1 MIKFV
6 LVTSF
11 FYNSFMSSKE
21 IKKNAKQSLKK
32 HYLIFVIVCL
42 VAGILGVSYSSSLS
56 ILNSEKGAEESASE
70 TKYNDSSTFDG
81 LVNSIFDDY
90 LDSVNKKAENVEE
103 TKDNIGVV
111 NLERK
116 NGVLARLVN
125 EISTGKVYVTI
136 YNMITSVISSKNIAI
151 GIFVLLVGVVYILIQ
166 VLVNAIYQV
175 SMKRVF
181 MEGRKYD
188 IVKPNRAA
196 FLFKTKKV
204 IKATWTITLALIYK
218 YLWWLTVIGG
228 IIKSYSYALV
238 PYIVAENPDINAGE
252 AITLSRKMMDGY
264 KFRLF
269 KFRLSFIGW
278 DILDILT
285 IGISGV
291 FFSNPYKEA
300 ALAGFYSE
308 IRSISKEN
316 RVENVEL
323 LNDTYLYENADI
335 ELIKKE
341 YADDIPDDK
350 KDIDLSVFKRK
361 GIRGFL
367 ERNFGIA
374 LTYDET
380 EDRYNEAY
388 EAKERYR
395 SVRDILDFKQY
406 PDRLFPI
413 KMVYTNRRLENTH
426 YLRHYSVLS
435 LIAIFFIISFGG
447 WIWEVSLNLVTNG
460 TLVNRG
466 VLHGPWLPIYGT
478 GGVMILVLLYRFR
491 RNPALFVVL
500 TIILCGIVEYG
511 TGTYLEMTKGIKW
524 WDYAGYFIN
533 ISGRICAEGL
543 LVFALGGVAI
553 TYAVAPAVDNL
564 IRKANKK
571 VLAVVCIVLVLIFIG
586 DSIYS
591 SKYPNTGEGVTN
603 KVVLGDY
610 DVC

>member
-1 MIKFV
+1 M
-6 LVTSF
+6 
-11 FYNSFMSSKE
+11 NSKE
-21 IKKNAKQSLKK
+21 IKNKARQSLKK
-32 HYLIFVIVCL
+32 HYLVFMIVCL
-42 VAGILGVSYSSSLS
+42 VAGLLGVSYSSSLS
-56 ILNSEKGAEESASE
+56 ILNSEKGAEESVSE
-70 TKYNDSSTFDG
+70 TNYDDTSTFDG
-81 LVNSIFDDY
+81 LVKTVVSDFFEDTGKNSEY
-90 LDSVNKKAENVEE
+90 AEDI
-103 TKDNIGVV
+103 KDNIGVV
-111 NLERK
+111 RLERK
-116 NGVLARLVN
+116 NGVLARIVN

-136 YNMITSVISSKNIAI
+136 YNMITSVISSENIAF
-151 GIFVLLVGVVYILIQ
+151 GIFVLLVGTVYILTQ
-166 VLVNAIYQV
+166 VLINAIYQV
-175 SMKRVF
+175 SMKRIF
-181 MEGRKYD
+181 MEGGKYD
-188 IVKPNRAA
+188 IVKPNRAT

-204 IKATWTITLALIYK
+204 IKATWTITLASIYK

-252 AITLSRKMMDGY
+252 AITLSRKMMDGH

-300 ALAGFYSE
+300 ALAGFYRE

>member
-1 MIKFV
+1 
-6 LVTSF
+6 
-11 FYNSFMSSKE
+11 MSSKE

-238 PYIVAENPDINAGE
+238 PYIVAENPDIKANE
-252 AITLSRKMMDGY
+252 AITLSRKMMNGY
-264 KFRLF
+264 KFKLF
-269 KFRLSFIGW
+269 VFRISFIGW

-285 IGISGV
+285 LGVSGV

-300 ALAGFYSE
+300 ALAGFYNE
-308 IRSISKEN
+308 IRALSKKN
-316 RVENVEL
+316 KVENVEL

-341 YADDIPDDK
+341 YADDIPEDK

-388 EAKERYR
+388 EAKERYKN
-395 SVRDILDFKQY
+395 VRDILDFKQY

-413 KMVYTNRRLENTH
+413 KMVYTNKRLEDTH

-435 LIAIFFIISFGG
+435 LIAIFFIICFGG
-447 WIWEVSLNLVTNG
+447 WLWEVSLNLVTNG

-500 TIILCGIVEYG
+500 TIILCGLVEYG
-511 TGTYLEMTKGIKW
+511 TGTYLEMTRGIKW
-524 WDYAGYFIN
+524 WDYAGYYIN

-553 TYAVAPAVDNL
+553 TYMIAPAIDNL
-564 IRKANKK
+564 IRKANRK
-571 VLAVVCIVLVLIFIG
+571 VLAVVCVILVLVFIG

-591 SKYPNTGEGVTN
+591 NKHPNTGEGVTN

-610 DVC
+610 DIC

>member
-1 MIKFV
+1 
-6 LVTSF
+6 
-11 FYNSFMSSKE
+11 MSSKE

-218 YLWWLTVIGG
+218 YLWGLTVIGG

-388 EAKERYR
+388 EAKERYKN
-395 SVRDILDFKQY
+395 VRDILDFKQY

-413 KMVYTNRRLENTH
+413 KMVYTNKRLEDTH

-435 LIAIFFIISFGG
+435 LVAIFFIICFGG
-447 WIWEVSLNLVTNG
+447 WLWEVSLNLVTNG

-511 TGTYLEMTKGIKW
+511 TGTYLEMTRGIKW
-524 WDYAGYFIN
+524 WDYAGYYIN

-553 TYAVAPAVDNL
+553 TYMIAPTIDNL
-564 IRKANKK
+564 IRKANRK
-571 VLAVVCIVLVLIFIG
+571 VLAVVCVILVLVFIG

-591 SKYPNTGEGVTN
+591 NKHPNTGEGVTN

-610 DVC
+610 DIC

>member
-1 MIKFV
+1 
-6 LVTSF
+6 
-11 FYNSFMSSKE
+11 MSSKE

-238 PYIVAENPDINAGE
+238 PYIVAENPDIKANE
-252 AITLSRKMMDGY
+252 AITLSRKMMNGY
-264 KFRLF
+264 KFKLF
-269 KFRLSFIGW
+269 VFRISFIGW

-285 IGISGV
+285 LGVSGV

-300 ALAGFYSE
+300 ALAGFYNE
-308 IRSISKEN
+308 IRALSKKN
-316 RVENVEL
+316 KVENVEL

-341 YADDIPDDK
+341 YADDIPEDK

-388 EAKERYR
+388 EAKERYKN
-395 SVRDILDFKQY
+395 VRDILDFKQY
-406 PDRLFPI
+406 PDRLFQI
-413 KMVYTNRRLENTH
+413 KMVYTNKRLEDTH

-435 LIAIFFIISFGG
+435 LIAIFFIICFGG
-447 WIWEVSLNLVTNG
+447 WLWEVSLNLVTNG

-500 TIILCGIVEYG
+500 TIILCGLVEYG
-511 TGTYLEMTKGIKW
+511 TGTYLEMTRGIKW
-524 WDYAGYFIN
+524 WDYAGYYIN

-553 TYAVAPAVDNL
+553 TYMIAPAIDNL
-564 IRKANKK
+564 IRKANRK
-571 VLAVVCIVLVLIFIG
+571 VLAVVCVILVLVFIG

-591 SKYPNTGEGVTN
+591 NKHPNTGEGVTN

-610 DVC
+610 DIC

>member
-1 MIKFV
+1 
-6 LVTSF
+6 
-11 FYNSFMSSKE
+11 MSSKE

-42 VAGILGVSYSSSLS
+42 VAGLLGVSYSSSLS
-56 ILNSEKGAEESASE
+56 ILNSEKGAEESVSE

-151 GIFVLLVGVVYILIQ
+151 GIFVLLVGVVYILVQI
-166 VLVNAIYQV
+166 LVNAIYQV
-175 SMKRVF
+175 SMKRIF

-238 PYIVAENPDINAGE
+238 PYIVAENPDIKANE

-264 KFRLF
+264 KFKLF
-269 KFRLSFIGW
+269 VFRLSFIGW

-285 IGISGV
+285 LGISGV

-300 ALAGFYSE
+300 ALAGFYNE
-308 IRSISKEN
+308 MRTLTREN
-316 RVENVEL
+316 KVENAEL

-335 ELIKKE
+335 ELIRKE
-341 YADDIPDDK
+341 YADDIPEDK

-380 EDRYNEAY
+380 EDKYNEAY
-388 EAKERYR
+388 EAKERYKN
-395 SVRDILDFKQY
+395 VRDILDFKQY

-413 KMVYTNRRLENTH
+413 KMVYTNKRLEDTH

-435 LIAIFFIISFGG
+435 LIAIFFIICFGG

-553 TYAVAPAVDNL
+553 TYMVAPAIDNL
-564 IRKANKK
+564 IRKVNKK
-571 VLAVVCIVLVLIFIG
+571 VLTVVCVILVLIFIG

-591 SKYPNTGEGVTN
+591 NKHPNTGEGVTN

-610 DVC
+610 DIC